1 MMNLD
6 QDMPKSSALE
16 KSRQAAKALS
26 ATARKLRFSTSNRS
40 DLYKAV
46 GLRPRF
52 VDRVFRWMFI
62 FNTIFVL
69 ILPVIGSFLYFGLIA
84 SDQYQSETRFVVRT
98 STPAIGKDQL
108 GKVTGLP
115 SAKLA
120 QDTQIVIN
128 FIHSRTILDDLEN
141 GMDLRRR
148 FMRPDVD
155 FAARLREDVTHE
167 EFLDY
172 WNRMVKTSVS
182 PSSGIITVTVNA
194 FSAEDAR
201 DIAAGITASS
211 EKMINQLNERI
222 WQDVAKSVQVN
233 LDRAADKLREV
244 RERVASQQNESG
256 VLTVEG
262 ASAMLSS
269 LLTKLQQ
276 EKIALEQS
284 YTVKLESIAKTA
296 PQMKILAREIESKQA
311 QIDELQRQIASPE
324 GASGGNLASVSAELS
339 SLQFETRL
347 AEEQFAASVRTFEQV
362 QFASK
367 QQLMYLDSFLPP
379 SLSDDALYPR
389 RGLWMVL
396 TVFGCFF
403 LWLAGTGLLKLTRS
417 KVDV

>member
-1 MMNLD
+1 MMKLD
-6 QDMPKSSALE
+6 QDLPKPSALE
-16 KSRQAAKALS
+16 KSRLATKALS

-40 DLYKAV
+40 GLYKAV
-46 GLRPRF
+46 GLRPRLI
-52 VDRVFRWMFI
+52 DRIFRWMFVL
-62 FNTIFVL
+62 NTVFLL
-69 ILPVIGSFLYFGLIA
+69 IVPIIGSVVYFGLIA
-84 SDQYQSETRFVVRT
+84 SAQYQSETRFVVRT

-115 SAKLA
+115 SAKIA

-128 FIHSRTILDDLEN
+128 FIHSRTILEELEKS
-141 GMDLRRR
+141 MDIRSR
-148 FMRPDVD
+148 FSHSDID
-155 FAARLREDVTHE
+155 FAARLRSDITYE

-172 WNRMVKTSVS
+172 WNGMVKTTVS

-201 DIAAGITASS
+201 DIAAGVTAAS
-211 EKMINQLNERI
+211 ERMINQLSERI
-222 WQDVAKSVQVN
+222 WQDVSDSVQVN
-233 LDRAADKLREV
+233 LDRATEKLREV
-244 RERVASQQNESG
+244 RERVATQQNESG

-262 ASAMLSS
+262 ASAMLSA

-284 YTVKLESIAKTA
+284 YTVKLESVASTA

-311 QIDELQRQIASPE
+311 QIDDLQRQIASPE
-324 GASGGNLASVSAELS
+324 GDGVGNLASVSAELS
-339 SLQFETRL
+339 SLEFETRL

-379 SLSDDALYPR
+379 SLPDDALYPR
-389 RGLWMVL
+389 RGLSMAL
-396 TVFGCFF
+396 TVLGCFF
-403 LWLAGTGLLKLTRS
+403 VWLISIGLLKVARS